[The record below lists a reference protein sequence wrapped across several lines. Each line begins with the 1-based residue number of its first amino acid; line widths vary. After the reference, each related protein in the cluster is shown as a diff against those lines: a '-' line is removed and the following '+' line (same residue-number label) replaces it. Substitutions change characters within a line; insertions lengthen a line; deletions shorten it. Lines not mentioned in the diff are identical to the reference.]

1 MISFAIAGHL
11 ARTDGSFSLNDLP
24 GSGGRM
30 DLLCRCVQASLFLS
44 HGIREEAS
52 CLLIMSGGP
61 GSAKIVR
68 FDGAT
73 VRSLSPD
80 ERSSA
85 SLIKKALSLP
95 AGTLFR
101 ESTPGVSVRKGG
113 ISELLETGTRWGI
126 LDEGGSDIRKVQT
139 CDLPDAFI
147 LSDHRNF
154 TPEEEEQMQDLPRFS
169 LGPRILHADHAIV
182 LLWNEIDRR
191 RAGWN

>member
-1 MISFAIAGHL
+1 MTSFVVIGHT

-44 HGIREEAS
+44 HGIREDAF
-52 CLLIMSGGP
+52 CLLVLTGGP
-61 GSAKIVR
+61 GSVKTVR
-68 FDGAT
+68 FEGSS

-85 SLIKKALSLP
+85 SFIKKALEIP
-95 AGTLFR
+95 AGSLFR
-101 ESTPGVSVRKGG
+101 EVTPGVTVRKGG
-113 ISELLETGTRWGI
+113 IEQILAENRCGI
-126 LDEGGSDIRKVQT
+126 LDESGTDIRKATGQ
-139 CDLPDAFI
+139 LPDFFI
-147 LSDHRNF
+147 LSDHQNF
-154 TPEEEEQMQDLPRFS
+154 TPEEEKMIRDLPRYS
-169 LGPRILHADHAIV
+169 LGPQVLHADHAIV